1 MTVALL
7 LIGIPITYLLGIGV
21 AYALACKR
29 WSEDEYVLRGWVA
42 MTWPVVMWPLAAIW
56 VTRRT
61 LDRRRTFT
69 LPRAQTKERAR

>member
-29 WSEDEYVLRGWVA
+29 WIEDEYALAWLVV
-42 MTWPVVMWPLAAIW
+42 TWPIVMWPLAAIW